1 MKYRQVTMLKKTT
14 TGHITQTSYIP
25 DQYAKLGKV
34 VKLLKDET
42 WEDGWEVIQRS
53 DTAVDDAPDYRK
65 AIRSHRKNTGDS
77 MKKEVE

>member
-1 MKYRQVTMLKKTT
+1 MKYRQVTMLKKIT

-34 VKLLKDET
+34 VKLLIDDV
-42 WEDGWEVIQRS
+42 WDDGWKITQVS
-53 DTAVDDAPDYRK
+53 DTDVDEAPDYRK